1 MNELLQALASLREAA
16 SRAPVE
22 DNRAEPPHN
31 GEVSTTKMVERVRL
45 VDGKVGAELFPLC
58 SFSRCIEDNTGLH
71 FECSRGDD
79 GYRRSKLC
87 PCGEANLRLLTL
99 RAIGLPDE
107 AAERNHMNYIFPR
120 NGLEEKVRYWLQSV
134 SLGQRKVLLLVGP
147 PGTGKTHL
155 MYAMAYIA
163 ALTLNLRIT
172 YLTQPHHLRDLK
184 ERMDDKGKIL
194 KTTRGSRAVFI
205 DELGYGANNTAWERG
220 EMNRLLHEA
229 WSLNQSLVIASDLTW
244 PELGN
249 YLDRRIRDRLL
260 EGTEKKRL
268 VHIFEGPSRR
278 SEGVQW

>member
-1 MNELLQALASLREAA
+1 MNGLIEALASLKAA
-16 SRAPVE
+16 ARNAPVV
-22 DNRAEPPHN
+22 DNRATPPHN
-31 GEVSTTKMVERVRL
+31 GLVGADKMVERVRL

-58 SFSRCIEDNTGLH
+58 SFSRCIEDDTGLH
-71 FECSRGDD
+71 FQCSRGDD

-99 RAIGLPDE
+99 RAVGLPDE
-107 AAERNHMNYIFPR
+107 AAERNHLNYSFSPA
-120 NGLEEKVRYWLQSV
+120 
-134 SLGQRKVLLLVGP
+134 LGQKMERWIDCVNKGQRRVLLLVGP
-147 PGTGKTHL
+147 PGTGKTHF
-155 MYAMAYIA
+155 MYALAYIA
-163 ALTLNLRIT
+163 ALNLNLRIT

-184 ERMDDKGKIL
+184 EKMDNKGKVL
-194 KTTRGSRAVFI
+194 KTTQGSRAVFI

>member
-1 MNELLQALASLREAA
+1 MNELMKALASLREAA
-16 SRAPVE
+16 QSAPVV
-22 DNRAEPPHN
+22 DRRATPPHN
-31 GEVSTTKMVERVRL
+31 GEIDADSMVERVRL
-45 VDGKVGAELFPLC
+45 VNGRVSAELFPLC
-58 SFSRCIEDNTGLH
+58 SFSQCIEDDTGLH
-71 FECSRGDD
+71 FQCHRGED

-87 PCGEANLRLLTL
+87 PCGEANRRLLTL

-107 AAERNHMNYIFPR
+107 ALERNHINYSFPPE
-120 NGLEEKVRYWLQSV
+120 LEQKARHWLECV
-134 SLGQRKVLLLVGP
+134 SRGQRRVLLLVGP

-155 MYAMAYIA
+155 MYALSYIA
-163 ALTLNLRIT
+163 ALNLNLRIT

-205 DELGYGANNTAWERG
+205 DELGYGSNGTAWERG

-244 PELGN
+244 PDLGK

>member
-1 MNELLQALASLREAA
+1 MNELMKALASLREAA
-16 SRAPVE
+16 QSAPVVDHRAP
-22 DNRAEPPHN
+22 PPHS
-31 GEVSTTKMVERVRL
+31 GEVDAVSMVERVKL
-45 VDGKVGAELFPLC
+45 LDGRVSAELFPLC
-58 SFSRCIEDNTGLH
+58 SFSQCIEDDTGLH
-71 FECSRGDD
+71 FECHRGED

-87 PCGEANLRLLTL
+87 PCGEANRRLLTL
-99 RAIGLPDE
+99 RAIGLPEE
-107 AAERNHMNYIFPR
+107 ALERNHLNYILSPD
-120 NGLEEKVRYWLQSV
+120 LEQKVRYWLDCV
-134 SLGQRKVLLLVGP
+134 ARGQRRVLLLVGP

-155 MYAMAYIA
+155 MYALSYIA
-163 ALTLNLRIT
+163 ALNLNLRIT

-194 KTTRGSRAVFI
+194 RTTRGSRAVFI
-205 DELGYGANNTAWERG
+205 DELGYGVNGTAWERG

-244 PELGN
+244 TDLGK

>member
-1 MNELLQALASLREAA
+1 MNELLQALASLKEAA

-22 DNRAEPPHN
+22 DNRAKPPHD
-31 GEVSTTKMVERVRL
+31 GEVSATKMVERVKL
-45 VDGKVGAELFPLC
+45 VDGRVSAELFPLC
-58 SFSRCIEDNTGLH
+58 SFSQCIEDDTGLH
-71 FECSRGDD
+71 FQCGRGKD

-87 PCGEANLRLLTL
+87 PCGEANRRLLTL

-107 AAERNHMNYIFPR
+107 ALERNHLSYDYDPI
-120 NGLEEKVRYWLQSV
+120 
-134 SLGQRKVLLLVGP
+134 LGQKMERWIECVNRGERRVLMLVGP
-147 PGTGKTHL
+147 PGTGKTHF

-163 ALTLNLRIT
+163 ALNLNLRIT

-205 DELGYGANNTAWERG
+205 DELGYGSNGTAWERG

-244 PELGN
+244 TDLGK